1 MEGDGGDYL
10 QQRHV
15 KINIIISGW
24 VCIIL
29 GSVLLFSSGESSLV
43 LSFAAPISVLGLILL
58 ILGLM
63 YKDEASID
71 PKDILSW
78 EPDKTEMP
86 DSGRVMYRVDTTL
99 IEPIRTSILC
109 GKCGNIYWNEGIKPK
124 SFDCPD
130 CLITLWHEEE
140 EE

>member
-1 MEGDGGDYL
+1 MEGDGGDYI
-10 QQRHV
+10 QQSHV

-29 GSVLLFSSGESSLV
+29 GSILLFSSEESSLV
-43 LSFAAPISVLGLILL
+43 LSFAAPVSVLGLILL

-63 YKDEASID
+63 YKDEGSIT
-71 PKDILSW
+71 PEEILSW

-86 DSGRVMYRVDTTL
+86 ESGRVMYRVDTTL
-99 IEPIRTSILC
+99 IKPIRTSILC
-109 GKCGNIYWNEGIKPK
+109 GKCGNIYWKDGIKPK

-140 EE
+140 E

>member
-1 MEGDGGDYL
+1 MEEDGGDYL

-43 LSFAAPISVLGLILL
+43 LSFAGPISVLGLILL

-63 YKDEASID
+63 YKDEVSID
-71 PKDILSW
+71 PQEILSW

-99 IEPIRTSILC
+99 IEPIKTSILC
-109 GKCGNIYWNEGIKPK
+109 GKCGNIYWNEGVKPK

-140 EE
+140 E

>member
-1 MEGDGGDYL
+1 MEGSGGDYL
-10 QQRHV
+10 KQSHV

-29 GSVLLFSSGESSLV
+29 GSLLLFSSGESSLV
-43 LSFAAPISVLGLILL
+43 LSFAAPVSVLGLILL

-63 YKDEASID
+63 YKDEGSIN
-71 PKDILSW
+71 PEEILSW

-86 DSGRVMYRVDTTL
+86 ESGRVMYRVDTTL
-99 IEPIRTSILC
+99 IKPIRTSILC
-109 GKCGNIYWNEGIKPK
+109 GKCGNIYWNEGVKPK

-140 EE
+140 E

>member
-1 MEGDGGDYL
+1 MEGSEGDYL
-10 QQRHV
+10 KQSHV

-29 GSVLLFSSGESSLV
+29 GSLLLFSSGESSLV
-43 LSFAAPISVLGLILL
+43 LSFAAPVSVLGLILL

-63 YKDEASID
+63 YKDEGSIN
-71 PKDILSW
+71 PEEILSW

-86 DSGRVMYRVDTTL
+86 ESGRVMYRVDTTL
-99 IEPIRTSILC
+99 IKHNRTSILC
-109 GKCGNIYWNEGIKPK
+109 GKCGNIYWNDGIKPK

-140 EE
+140 E

>member
-15 KINIIISGW
+15 KLNIIISGW
-24 VCIIL
+24 ICIIL
-29 GSVLLFSSGESSLV
+29 GSILIFSSGESSIV
-43 LSFAAPISVLGLILL
+43 VSFAAPISVLGLILL

-63 YKDEASID
+63 YKDEISID
-71 PKDILSW
+71 HQEILSW

-109 GKCGNIYWNEGIKPK
+109 GKCGNIYWNEGVKPK

-140 EE
+140 E

>member
-1 MEGDGGDYL
+1 MEGSGGDYL
-10 QQRHV
+10 KQSHV

-29 GSVLLFSSGESSLV
+29 GSLLLFSSGESSLV
-43 LSFAAPISVLGLILL
+43 LSFAAPVSVLGLILL

-63 YKDEASID
+63 YKDEGSIT
-71 PKDILSW
+71 PEEILSW

-86 DSGRVMYRVDTTL
+86 ESGRVMYRVDTTL
-99 IEPIRTSILC
+99 IKPIRTSILC
-109 GKCGNIYWNEGIKPK
+109 GKCGNIYWNDGIKPK

-140 EE
+140 E

>member
-1 MEGDGGDYL
+1 MEGSGGDYL

-140 EE
+140 E

>member
-1 MEGDGGDYL
+1 MEEEGGDYL

-43 LSFAAPISVLGLILL
+43 LSFAGPISVLGLILL

-63 YKDEASID
+63 YKDEVSID
-71 PKDILSW
+71 PQEILSW

-109 GKCGNIYWNEGIKPK
+109 GKCGNIYWNEGVKPK

-140 EE
+140 E

>member
-1 MEGDGGDYL
+1 MEGDGGDYI
-10 QQRHV
+10 QQSHV

-29 GSVLLFSSGESSLV
+29 GSILLFSSDESSLV
-43 LSFAAPISVLGLILL
+43 LSFAAPVSVLGLILL

-63 YKDEASID
+63 YKDEGSIN
-71 PKDILSW
+71 PEEILSW
-78 EPDKTEMP
+78 EPDKTQMP
-86 DSGRVMYRVDTTL
+86 ESGRVMYRVDTTL

-109 GKCGNIYWNEGIKPK
+109 GKCGNIYWNEGVKPK

-140 EE
+140 E

>member
-1 MEGDGGDYL
+1 MEDDGSDYL

-24 VCIIL
+24 VCIII

-63 YKDEASID
+63 YKNEVSID
-71 PKDILSW
+71 PQEILSW

-109 GKCGNIYWNEGIKPK
+109 GKCGNIYWNEGVKPK

-140 EE
+140 E

>member
-1 MEGDGGDYL
+1 MEEDGGDYL

-43 LSFAAPISVLGLILL
+43 LSFAGPISVLGLILL

-63 YKDEASID
+63 YKDEVSID
-71 PKDILSW
+71 PQEILSW

-109 GKCGNIYWNEGIKPK
+109 GKCGNNYWNEGVKPK

-140 EE
+140 E

>member
-1 MEGDGGDYL
+1 MEGEGGDYL
-10 QQRHV
+10 QQSQV
-15 KINIIISGW
+15 KINIVISGW

-29 GSVLLFSSGESSLV
+29 GSLLLFSSGESSLV
-43 LSFAAPISVLGLILL
+43 LSFAAPVSVLGLILL

-63 YKDEASID
+63 YKDETSANTE
-71 PKDILSW
+71 DILSW
-78 EPDKTEMP
+78 EPDQTEMP

-109 GKCGNIYWNEGIKPK
+109 GKCANIYWTDGTKPK
-124 SFDCPD
+124 TFDCPN

-140 EE
+140 E

>member
-1 MEGDGGDYL
+1 MEGGEGDYL

-15 KINIIISGW
+15 KLNIIISGW
-24 VCIIL
+24 ICIIL
-29 GSVLLFSSGESSLV
+29 GSILIFSSGESSIV
-43 LSFAAPISVLGLILL
+43 VSFAAPISVLGLILL

-63 YKDEASID
+63 YKDEISID
-71 PKDILSW
+71 HQEILSW

-109 GKCGNIYWNEGIKPK
+109 GKCGNIYWNEGPKPK

-140 EE
+140 E

>member
-71 PKDILSW
+71 PQEILSW

-86 DSGRVMYRVDTTL
+86 DSGREMYRVDTTL

-140 EE
+140 E

>member
-1 MEGDGGDYL
+1 MKGDGGDYL

-71 PKDILSW
+71 PQEILSW

-140 EE
+140 E

>member
-1 MEGDGGDYL
+1 MEEDGGDYL

-43 LSFAAPISVLGLILL
+43 LSFAGPISVLGIILL

-63 YKDEASID
+63 YKDEVSIN
-71 PKDILSW
+71 PQEILSW

-109 GKCGNIYWNEGIKPK
+109 GKCGNIYWNEGVKPK

-140 EE
+140 E

>member
-1 MEGDGGDYL
+1 MEEDGGDYL

-43 LSFAAPISVLGLILL
+43 LSFAGPISVLGLILL

-63 YKDEASID
+63 YKDEVSIN
-71 PKDILSW
+71 PQEILSW

-109 GKCGNIYWNEGIKPK
+109 GKCGNIYWNEGVKPK

-140 EE
+140 E

>member
-1 MEGDGGDYL
+1 MEGSGGDYL
-10 QQRHV
+10 KQSHV

-29 GSVLLFSSGESSLV
+29 GSLLLFSSGESSLV
-43 LSFAAPISVLGLILL
+43 LSFAAPVSVLGLILL

-63 YKDEASID
+63 YKDEGSIN
-71 PKDILSW
+71 PEEILSW

-86 DSGRVMYRVDTTL
+86 ESGRVMYRVDTTL
-99 IEPIRTSILC
+99 IKPIRTSILC
-109 GKCGNIYWNEGIKPK
+109 GKCGNIYWEEGVKPK

-130 CLITLWHEEE
+130 CLITLWYEEE
-140 EE
+140 E

>member
-1 MEGDGGDYL
+1 MEGSGGDYL
-10 QQRHV
+10 KQSHV

-29 GSVLLFSSGESSLV
+29 GSLLLFSSGESSLV
-43 LSFAAPISVLGLILL
+43 LSFAAPVSVLGLILL

-63 YKDEASID
+63 YKDEGSIN
-71 PKDILSW
+71 PEEILSW

-140 EE
+140 E

>member
-1 MEGDGGDYL
+1 MEDDGSDYL

-71 PKDILSW
+71 PQEILSW

-140 EE
+140 E

>member
-1 MEGDGGDYL
+1 MEEEGGDYL

-43 LSFAAPISVLGLILL
+43 LSFAGPISVLGLILL

-63 YKDEASID
+63 YKDEVSID
-71 PKDILSW
+71 PQEILSW

-109 GKCGNIYWNEGIKPK
+109 GKCGNIYWNEGGKPK
-124 SFDCPD
+124 IFDCPD

-140 EE
+140 E

>member
-71 PKDILSW
+71 PQEILSW

-140 EE
+140 E

>member
-140 EE
+140 E

>member
-1 MEGDGGDYL
+1 MEEEGGDYL

-43 LSFAAPISVLGLILL
+43 LSFAGPISVLGLILL

-63 YKDEASID
+63 YKDEVSID
-71 PKDILSW
+71 PQDILSW

-109 GKCGNIYWNEGIKPK
+109 GKCGNIYWNEGVKPK

-140 EE
+140 E

>member
-1 MEGDGGDYL
+1 MEGSGGDYL
-10 QQRHV
+10 KQSHV

-29 GSVLLFSSGESSLV
+29 GSLLLFSSGESSLV
-43 LSFAAPISVLGLILL
+43 LSFAAPVSVLGLILL

-63 YKDEASID
+63 YKDEGSIN
-71 PKDILSW
+71 PEEILSW

-86 DSGRVMYRVDTTL
+86 ESGRVMYRVDTTL
-99 IEPIRTSILC
+99 IKPIRTSILC
-109 GKCGNIYWNEGIKPK
+109 GKCGNIYWNDGIKPK

-140 EE
+140 E

>member
-1 MEGDGGDYL
+1 MEGDGGDYI
-10 QQRHV
+10 QQSHV

-29 GSVLLFSSGESSLV
+29 GSILLFSSEESSLV
-43 LSFAAPISVLGLILL
+43 LSFAAPVSVLGLILL

-63 YKDEASID
+63 YKDEGSIN
-71 PKDILSW
+71 PEEILSW
-78 EPDKTEMP
+78 EPDKTQMP
-86 DSGRVMYRVDTTL
+86 ESGRVMYRVDTTL

-109 GKCGNIYWNEGIKPK
+109 GKCGNIYWNEGVKPK

-140 EE
+140 E

>member
-1 MEGDGGDYL
+1 MEEDGGDYL

-43 LSFAAPISVLGLILL
+43 LSFAGPISVLGLILL

-63 YKDEASID
+63 YKDEVSID
-71 PKDILSW
+71 PQDILSW

-109 GKCGNIYWNEGIKPK
+109 GKCGNIYWNEGVKPK

-140 EE
+140 E